1 MRLKQIK
8 LAGFKSFV
16 DSTTLVL
23 PGNRCAIVGPNGC
36 GKSNVIDAV
45 RWVMGESSAK
55 QLRGESITDVIFNGS
70 SARKPT
76 SVASIELVFDN
87 SDGRIGGEYA
97 SYAEIAI
104 RREVTREGQSN
115 YYLNSTRCRRR
126 DVQDVF
132 LGTGFGPRSYSI
144 IEQGMISQL
153 VEAKPE
159 ELRVYFEEAAGI
171 SKFKERRRESENR
184 LSRTRE
190 NLDRLNDIREELDRQ
205 LDRLQRQSKAAERY
219 RELKKEE
226 TSAKAQLYAFR
237 YKEVEVVLD
246 KLAVDIGRSDLDI
259 EAHISSQRSI
269 ESDMENKKAEVAALQ
284 EELNTT
290 RQKFYQEG
298 IEISRIEEGLRFNK
312 TQREQL
318 ESNKE
323 GLTQKQ
329 KELSRQL
336 QMDET
341 AIEDLKKRAK
351 QMEPELEKYA
361 ELRRLAELDSRGHD
375 SELTKI
381 QTNWEECLQEV
392 ADANKE
398 ILVLEA
404 RRSDLRDL
412 IEQRQSQLQTLKRDS
427 LKDGSVESDE
437 LVEQLALEISGLE
450 TEERTAQSNIDGI
463 LSQLDDLKIEND
475 QANDE
480 LELRRHRLQ
489 EKRNQLAA
497 LQGAQDAA
505 LGRDYSE
512 SESWVNRHGL
522 GGAKR
527 LGQDLGVAAG
537 WETVVEF
544 CLDGFVQAIQ
554 VELLAPYLEDP
565 IKADEGGFFVIEP
578 EPVDFPE
585 QSKNES
591 LGLPQLSSL
600 VTTAGDRE
608 ISLLPDIYAAP
619 TLDEAI
625 VCRDRLRKG
634 ESILTRDGYWVGRN
648 WFRLIDNSAFSEGII
663 SRSRRIEVLSTEI
676 EEELPHL
683 TEIGSKIKLLAET
696 RDKLQEQRDAAE
708 KDLKALSASLG
719 ERRTDHG
726 VNIAK
731 SQTVAEREE
740 ALEKDKADLQFRID
754 SEEEG
759 LLEIDKAL
767 EVARAKANELS
778 AKKKELGL
786 LRDFSSKKAAESRE
800 KLTALNGSASQIEI
814 DYASVE
820 TQLRVSETARE
831 RLFVQR
837 KSIASELDEVAQKIG
852 ELEQPNTDQSS
863 TLQEKL
869 SFRRH
874 LETDLSNLD
883 ADILERE
890 NKLKEL
896 DLDKASEQE
905 AISSFRERLE
915 SLRVERQ
922 GLLVK
927 QENAQEQLTALGYEV
942 SDIAISL
949 TKESTEEAYLE
960 EIASVERRIARLGAI
975 NLAAIEE
982 YDQEKTRKDYLD
994 SQATDLEEAV
1004 DTLSAAINSI
1014 NQETKERFGRTFEQ
1028 VNEKLGELF
1037 PKLFGGGKAYLE
1049 LTDNNLLE
1057 AGVSLMAQPP
1067 GKKNSSV
1074 QLLSGGEKAMTA
1086 VALIFSI
1093 FQLNPSP
1100 VCLLDEVD
1108 APLDDINVTRFTSLI
1123 KEMSATVQFL
1133 VITHNKITMEMADF
1147 LMGVTMQEP
1156 GVSRLVSVDVE
1167 AAAELA
1173 IL

>member
-1 MRLKQIK
+1 MHLKQIK

-70 SARKPT
+70 SARKAT
-76 SVASIELVFDN
+76 SAASIELVFDN

-97 SYAEIAI
+97 SYGDISI

-171 SKFKERRRESENR
+171 SKFKERRRESESR

-190 NLDRLNDIREELDRQ
+190 NLDRINDIREELGRQ

-237 YKEVEVVLD
+237 HNEIEVVLER
-246 KLAVDIGRSDLDI
+246 LAIDIGRSDLDI
-259 EAHISSQRSI
+259 EAHMSSQRSI
-269 ESDMENKKAEVAALQ
+269 ESDMENKKAELAALQ
-284 EELNTT
+284 EELNAT

-312 TQREQL
+312 TRKEQL
-318 ESNKE
+318 ESNQE
-323 GLTQKQ
+323 NLTSKQ
-329 KELSRQL
+329 EELSRQL
-336 QMDET
+336 QMDEM
-341 AIEDLKKRAK
+341 AIEDLKKRAE
-351 QMEPELEKYA
+351 QVEPELEKYT
-361 ELRRLAELDSRGHD
+361 ELRRRAELDSQGHD
-375 SELTKI
+375 LELAQI
-381 QTNWEECLQEV
+381 QTQWEECLQDV

-404 RRSDLRDL
+404 RRLDLGDL
-412 IEQRQSQLQTLKRDS
+412 IGQRQSQLQALERDS
-427 LKDGSVESDE
+427 LKHGSLENHE

-450 TEERTAQSNIDGI
+450 TDERTAQINIHDI
-463 LSQLDDLKIEND
+463 VSRLADLKVETD

-480 LELRRHRLQ
+480 LELRRQRLQ

-522 GGAKR
+522 GDAKR
-527 LGQDLGVAAG
+527 LGQDLAVAAG

-544 CLDGFVQAIQ
+544 CLGGFIQAIR
-554 VELLAPYLEDP
+554 VEQITPYLDNP
-565 IKADEGGFFVIEP
+565 TKADEGGFFVIEP
-578 EPVDFPE
+578 EPGDFPE
-585 QSKNES
+585 QSKNDH
-591 LGLPQLSSL
+591 LGLPELSSL
-600 VTTAGDRE
+600 VSSTDDRE
-608 ISLLPDIYAAP
+608 ISLLSGVYAAP
-619 TLDEAI
+619 SLDEAM

-634 ESILTRDGYWVGRN
+634 ESILTRDGYWLGRN
-648 WFRLIDNSAFSEGII
+648 WFRLIDHAALSEGII
-663 SRSRRIEVLSTEI
+663 SRSQRIEVLNTDI
-676 EEELPHL
+676 EEELPFL
-683 TEIGSKIKLLAET
+683 TEIGSKIKRLTEMKA
-696 RDKLQEQRDAAE
+696 KLEEERDAAE
-708 KDLKALSASLG
+708 KDLKVLSASLG

-731 SQTVAEREE
+731 SQTVTEREE
-740 ALEKDKADLQFRID
+740 ALKKDKADLEFRI
-754 SEEEG
+754 EKEKQG
-759 LLEIDKAL
+759 LSEIDKAL

-778 AKKKELGL
+778 AKKKELAL
-786 LRDFSSKKAAESRE
+786 LRDSSSKKATESRDQF
-800 KLTALNGSASQIEI
+800 TTLNGSMSQLEI
-814 DYASVE
+814 DYASIE
-820 TQLRVSETARE
+820 TQLRVSETAGE
-831 RLFVQR
+831 RLLVQQ
-837 KSIASELDEVAQKIG
+837 KSIVSELDEVARQIA

-863 TLQEKL
+863 ALQEKL

-874 LETDLSNLD
+874 LETDLSNLN
-883 ADILERE
+883 ADISERE

-896 DLDKASEQE
+896 ELEKASEQDT
-905 AISSFRERLE
+905 ISSFRERLE
-915 SLRVERQ
+915 NLRIERQ
-922 GLLVK
+922 GVLVK
-927 QENAQEQLTALGYEV
+927 QENAQEQLTALGFEV
-942 SDIAISL
+942 SDITISL

-960 EIASVERRIARLGAI
+960 EIAGVERRIARLGAI

-982 YDQEKTRKDYLD
+982 YDQEKIRKDYLD
-994 SQATDLEEAV
+994 SQAADLEEAV
-1004 DTLSAAINSI
+1004 DTLSAAINTI

-1049 LTDNNLLE
+1049 LTDNDLLE

-1067 GKKNSSV
+1067 GKRNSSV

>member
-1 MRLKQIK
+1 MHLKQIK

-70 SARKPT
+70 SARKAT
-76 SVASIELVFDN
+76 SAASIELVFDN

-97 SYAEIAI
+97 SYGDISI

-126 DVQDVF
+126 DIQDVF

-171 SKFKERRRESENR
+171 SKFKERRRESESR

-190 NLDRLNDIREELDRQ
+190 NLERINDIREELGRQ

-237 YKEVEVVLD
+237 HNEIEVVLER
-246 KLAVDIGRSDLDI
+246 LAIDIGRSDLDI

-269 ESDMENKKAEVAALQ
+269 ESDMENKKAELAALQ
-284 EELNTT
+284 EELNAT

-312 TQREQL
+312 TRKEQL
-318 ESNKE
+318 ESNQE
-323 GLTQKQ
+323 NLTSKQ
-329 KELSRQL
+329 EELSRQL
-336 QMDET
+336 QMDEM
-341 AIEDLKKRAK
+341 AIEDLKKRAE
-351 QMEPELEKYA
+351 QMKPELEKYT
-361 ELRRLAELDSRGHD
+361 ELRRRAELDSQGHD
-375 SELTKI
+375 LELAQI
-381 QTNWEECLQEV
+381 QTHWEECLQDV

-404 RRSDLRDL
+404 RRLDLGDL
-412 IEQRQSQLQTLKRDS
+412 IGQRQSQLQALERDS
-427 LKDGSVESDE
+427 LKDDSLGNHE

-450 TEERTAQSNIDGI
+450 TDERTAQINIHDI
-463 LSQLDDLKIEND
+463 VSRLADLKVETD

-480 LELRRHRLQ
+480 LELRRQRLQ

-522 GGAKR
+522 GDAKR
-527 LGQDLGVAAG
+527 LGQDLAVAAG

-544 CLDGFVQAIQ
+544 CLGGFIQAIR
-554 VELLAPYLEDP
+554 VEQITPYLDNP
-565 IKADEGGFFVIEP
+565 TKADEGGFFVIEP
-578 EPVDFPE
+578 EPGDFPE
-585 QSKNES
+585 QSRNDH
-591 LGLPQLSSL
+591 LGLPELSSL
-600 VTTAGDRE
+600 VSSTDDRE
-608 ISLLPDIYAAP
+608 ISLLSGVYAAP
-619 TLDEAI
+619 SLDEAM

-634 ESILTRDGYWVGRN
+634 ESILTRDGYWLGRN
-648 WFRLIDNSAFSEGII
+648 WFRLIDHAALSEGII
-663 SRSRRIEVLSTEI
+663 SRSQRIEILNTDI
-676 EEELPHL
+676 DEELPSL
-683 TEIGSKIKLLAET
+683 TEIGSKIKRLTEMRA
-696 RDKLQEQRDAAE
+696 KLEEERDAAE
-708 KDLKALSASLG
+708 KDLKVLSASLG

-731 SQTVAEREE
+731 SQTVTEREE
-740 ALEKDKADLQFRID
+740 ALKKEKADLEFRI
-754 SEEEG
+754 EKEKQG
-759 LLEIDKAL
+759 LSEIDKAL

-778 AKKKELGL
+778 AKKKELAL
-786 LRDFSSKKAAESRE
+786 LRDSSSKKATESRDQF
-800 KLTALNGSASQIEI
+800 TTLNGSMSQLEI
-814 DYASVE
+814 DYASIE
-820 TQLRVSETARE
+820 TQLRVSETAGE
-831 RLFVQR
+831 RLLVQQ
-837 KSIASELDEVAQKIG
+837 KSIVSELDEVARQIA

-863 TLQEKL
+863 ALQEKL

-874 LETDLSNLD
+874 LETDLSNLN
-883 ADILERE
+883 ADISERE

-896 DLDKASEQE
+896 ELEKASEQDT
-905 AISSFRERLE
+905 ISSFRERLE
-915 SLRVERQ
+915 NLRIERQ
-922 GLLVK
+922 GVLVK
-927 QENAQEQLTALGYEV
+927 QENAQEQLTALGFEV
-942 SDIAISL
+942 SDITISL

-960 EIASVERRIARLGAI
+960 EIAGVERRIARLGAI

-982 YDQEKTRKDYLD
+982 YDQEKIRKDYLD
-994 SQATDLEEAV
+994 SQAADLEEAV
-1004 DTLSAAINSI
+1004 DTLSAAINTI

-1049 LTDNNLLE
+1049 LTDNDLLE

-1067 GKKNSSV
+1067 GKRNSSV

>member
-1 MRLKQIK
+1 MHLKQIK

-70 SARKPT
+70 SARKAT
-76 SVASIELVFDN
+76 SAASIELIFDN

-97 SYAEIAI
+97 SYGDISI

-171 SKFKERRRESENR
+171 SKFKERRRESESR

-190 NLDRLNDIREELDRQ
+190 NLDRINDIREELGRQ

-237 YKEVEVVLD
+237 HNEIEVVLER
-246 KLAVDIGRSDLDI
+246 LAIDIGRSDLDI
-259 EAHISSQRSI
+259 EAHMSSQRSI
-269 ESDMENKKAEVAALQ
+269 ESDMENKKAELAALQ
-284 EELNTT
+284 EELNAT

-312 TQREQL
+312 TRKEQL
-318 ESNKE
+318 ESNQE
-323 GLTQKQ
+323 NLTSKQ
-329 KELSRQL
+329 EELSRQL
-336 QMDET
+336 QMDEM
-341 AIEDLKKRAK
+341 AIEDLKKRAEQVK
-351 QMEPELEKYA
+351 PELEKYT
-361 ELRRLAELDSRGHD
+361 ELRRRAELDSQGHD
-375 SELTKI
+375 LELAQI
-381 QTNWEECLQEV
+381 QTQWEECLQDV

-404 RRSDLRDL
+404 RRLDLGDL
-412 IEQRQSQLQTLKRDS
+412 IGQRQSQLQALERDS
-427 LKDGSVESDE
+427 LKDGSLENHE

-450 TEERTAQSNIDGI
+450 TDERTAQINIHDI
-463 LSQLDDLKIEND
+463 VSRLADLKVETD

-480 LELRRHRLQ
+480 LELRRQRLQ

-522 GGAKR
+522 GDAKR
-527 LGQDLGVAAG
+527 LGQDLAVAAG

-544 CLDGFVQAIQ
+544 CLGGFIQAIR
-554 VELLAPYLEDP
+554 VEQITPYLDNP
-565 IKADEGGFFVIEP
+565 TKADEGGFFVIEP
-578 EPVDFPE
+578 EPDDFPE
-585 QSKNES
+585 QSRNDH
-591 LGLPQLSSL
+591 LGLPELSSL
-600 VTTAGDRE
+600 VSSTDDRE
-608 ISLLPDIYAAP
+608 ISLLSGIYAAP
-619 TLDEAI
+619 SLDEAM

-634 ESILTRDGYWVGRN
+634 ESILTRDGYWLGRN
-648 WFRLIDNSAFSEGII
+648 WFRLIDHAALSEGII
-663 SRSRRIEVLSTEI
+663 SRSQRIEILNTDI
-676 EEELPHL
+676 EEELPSL
-683 TEIGSKIKLLAET
+683 TEIGSKIKRLTEMKA
-696 RDKLQEQRDAAE
+696 KLEEERDAAE
-708 KDLKALSASLG
+708 KDLKVLSASLG

-731 SQTVAEREE
+731 GQTVTEREE
-740 ALEKDKADLQFRID
+740 ALKKDKADLEFRIEKEKQGL
-754 SEEEG
+754 SE
-759 LLEIDKAL
+759 IQKAL
-767 EVARAKANELS
+767 EVARIKANERS
-778 AKKKELGL
+778 AKKKELAL
-786 LRDFSSKKAAESRE
+786 LRDSFSKKATESRDQF
-800 KLTALNGSASQIEI
+800 TTLNGSMSQLEI
-814 DYASVE
+814 DYASIE
-820 TQLRVSETARE
+820 TQLRVSETAGE
-831 RLFVQR
+831 RLLVQQ
-837 KSIASELDEVAQKIG
+837 KSIVSELDEVARQIA

-863 TLQEKL
+863 ALQEKL

-874 LETDLSNLD
+874 LETDLSNLN
-883 ADILERE
+883 ADISERE

-896 DLDKASEQE
+896 ELEKASEQDT
-905 AISSFRERLE
+905 ISSFRERLE
-915 SLRVERQ
+915 NLRIERQ
-922 GLLVK
+922 GVLVK
-927 QENAQEQLTALGYEV
+927 QENAQEQLTALGFEV
-942 SDIAISL
+942 SDITISL

-960 EIASVERRIARLGAI
+960 EIAGVERRIARLGAI

-982 YDQEKTRKDYLD
+982 YDQEKIRKDYLD
-994 SQATDLEEAV
+994 SQAADLEEAV
-1004 DTLSAAINSI
+1004 DTLSSAINTI

-1049 LTDNNLLE
+1049 LTDNDLLE

-1067 GKKNSSV
+1067 GKRNSSV

>member
-1 MRLKQIK
+1 MHLKQIK

-70 SARKPT
+70 SARKAT
-76 SVASIELVFDN
+76 SAASIELVFDN

-97 SYAEIAI
+97 SYGDISI

-171 SKFKERRRESENR
+171 SKFKERRRESESR

-190 NLDRLNDIREELDRQ
+190 NLDRINDIREELGRQ

-237 YKEVEVVLD
+237 HNEIEVVLER
-246 KLAVDIGRSDLDI
+246 LAIDIGRSDLDI
-259 EAHISSQRSI
+259 EAHMSSQRSI
-269 ESDMENKKAEVAALQ
+269 ESDMENKKAELAALQ
-284 EELNTT
+284 EELNAT

-312 TQREQL
+312 TRKEQL
-318 ESNKE
+318 ESNQE
-323 GLTQKQ
+323 NLTSKQ
-329 KELSRQL
+329 EELSRQL
-336 QMDET
+336 QMDEM
-341 AIEDLKKRAK
+341 AIEDLKKRAEQVK
-351 QMEPELEKYA
+351 PELEKYT
-361 ELRRLAELDSRGHD
+361 ELRRRAELDSQGHD
-375 SELTKI
+375 LELAQI
-381 QTNWEECLQEV
+381 QTQWEECLQDV

-404 RRSDLRDL
+404 RRLDLGDL
-412 IEQRQSQLQTLKRDS
+412 IGQRQSQLQALERDS
-427 LKDGSVESDE
+427 LKDGSLENHE

-450 TEERTAQSNIDGI
+450 TDERTAQINIHDI
-463 LSQLDDLKIEND
+463 VSRLADLKVETD

-480 LELRRHRLQ
+480 LELRRQRLQ

-522 GGAKR
+522 GDAKR
-527 LGQDLGVAAG
+527 LGQDLAVAAG

-544 CLDGFVQAIQ
+544 CLGGFIQAIR
-554 VELLAPYLEDP
+554 VEQITPYLDNP
-565 IKADEGGFFVIEP
+565 TKADEGGFFVIEP
-578 EPVDFPE
+578 EPGDFPE
-585 QSKNES
+585 QSKNDH
-591 LGLPQLSSL
+591 LGLPELSSL
-600 VTTAGDRE
+600 VSSTDDRE
-608 ISLLPDIYAAP
+608 ISLLSGVYAAP
-619 TLDEAI
+619 SLDEAM

-634 ESILTRDGYWVGRN
+634 ESILTRDGYWLGRN
-648 WFRLIDNSAFSEGII
+648 WFRLIDHAALSEGII
-663 SRSRRIEVLSTEI
+663 SRSQRIEILNTDI
-676 EEELPHL
+676 EEELPSL
-683 TEIGSKIKLLAET
+683 TEIGSKIKRLTEMKA
-696 RDKLQEQRDAAE
+696 KLEEERDAAE
-708 KDLKALSASLG
+708 KDLKVLSASLG

-731 SQTVAEREE
+731 SQTVTEREE
-740 ALEKDKADLQFRID
+740 ALKKDKADLEFRI
-754 SEEEG
+754 EKEKQG
-759 LLEIDKAL
+759 LSEIDKAL

-778 AKKKELGL
+778 AKKKELAL
-786 LRDFSSKKAAESRE
+786 LRDSSSKKATESRDQF
-800 KLTALNGSASQIEI
+800 TTLNGSMSQLEI
-814 DYASVE
+814 DYASIE
-820 TQLRVSETARE
+820 TQLRVSETAGE
-831 RLFVQR
+831 RLLVQQ
-837 KSIASELDEVAQKIG
+837 KSIVSELDEVARQIA

-863 TLQEKL
+863 ALQEKL

-874 LETDLSNLD
+874 LETDLSNLN
-883 ADILERE
+883 ADISERE

-896 DLDKASEQE
+896 ELEKASEQDT
-905 AISSFRERLE
+905 ISSFRERLE
-915 SLRVERQ
+915 NLRIERQ
-922 GLLVK
+922 GVLVK
-927 QENAQEQLTALGYEV
+927 QENAQEQLTALGFEV
-942 SDIAISL
+942 SDITISL

-960 EIASVERRIARLGAI
+960 EIAGVERRIARLGAI

-982 YDQEKTRKDYLD
+982 YDQEKIRKDYLD
-994 SQATDLEEAV
+994 SQAADLEEAV
-1004 DTLSAAINSI
+1004 DTLSAAINTI
-1014 NQETKERFGRTFEQ
+1014 NQETKERFGRTFDQ

-1049 LTDNNLLE
+1049 LTDNDLLE

-1067 GKKNSSV
+1067 GKRNSSV

>member
-1 MRLKQIK
+1 MHLKQIK

-97 SYAEIAI
+97 SYGEIAI

-115 YYLNSTRCRRR
+115 YYLNSGKCRRR

-171 SKFKERRRESENR
+171 SKFKERRRESESR

-190 NLDRLNDIREELDRQ
+190 NLDRLNDIREELNRQ

-226 TSAKAQLYAFR
+226 SSTKAQLYAFR
-237 YKEVEVVLD
+237 HKEIEVALER
-246 KLAVDIGRSDLDI
+246 LAVEIGRSDLDI

-269 ESDMENKKAEVAALQ
+269 ESDMESKKAEIAALQ
-284 EELNTT
+284 EELNAT

-318 ESNKE
+318 DSSQEN
-323 GLTQKQ
+323 LTNKQ
-329 KELSRQL
+329 KELSQQL
-336 QMDET
+336 QMDEI

-351 QMEPELEKYA
+351 QMEPELERHI
-361 ELRRLAELDSRGHD
+361 ELRRGAELDSQAHD
-375 SELTKI
+375 LKLAEI
-381 QTNWEECLQEV
+381 QTSWEECLQEV

-404 RRSDLRDL
+404 RLSDLENL
-412 IEQRQSQLQTLKRDS
+412 IEQRQAQLRALEMDS
-427 LKDGSVESDE
+427 LKDGSDQNEE

-450 TEERTAQSNIDGI
+450 TEERTAQINIDEI
-463 LSQLDDLKIEND
+463 VSRLADLKFEID

-497 LQGAQDAA
+497 VQGAQDAA

-522 GGAKR
+522 GGSKR
-527 LGQDLGVAAG
+527 LGQDLAVAPG

-544 CLDGFVQAIQ
+544 CLGGFIQAIQ
-554 VELLAPYLEDP
+554 VEKIAPYLENP

-585 QSKNES
+585 QSKNEP

-600 VTTAGDRE
+600 VSTADDRE
-608 ISLLPDIYAAP
+608 ISLLSGIYAAP

-625 VCRDRLRKG
+625 VCRDRLRKS
-634 ESILTRDGYWVGRN
+634 ESILTRDGYWLGRN
-648 WFRLIDNSAFSEGII
+648 WFRLIDHAALTEGII
-663 SRSRRIEVLSTEI
+663 SRSQRIEVLNTEI

-683 TEIGSKIKLLAET
+683 TEIGSKIKQLTEI
-696 RDKLQEQRDAAE
+696 RDKLQEERDAAE
-708 KDLKALSASLG
+708 KDLKVLSASLG

-731 SQTVAEREE
+731 SQTVADREE
-740 ALEKDKADLQFRID
+740 ALKKDKADLQSRI
-754 SEEEG
+754 EREREG
-759 LLEIDKAL
+759 LSEIDKAL

-778 AKKKELGL
+778 SKKKELAS

-800 KLTALNGSASQIEI
+800 ELTSLSGSASQIEI

-837 KSIASELDEVAQKIG
+837 KSIASELDEVARQIG
-852 ELEQPNTDQSS
+852 ELEKPNTDQSS

-869 SFRRH
+869 SFRQH

-883 ADILERE
+883 ADISERE
-890 NKLKEL
+890 NKLKTL
-896 DLDKASEQE
+896 DLEKASEQD
-905 AISSFRERLE
+905 AITAFRERLE
-915 SLRVERQ
+915 TLRVERQ

-927 QENAQEQLTALGYEV
+927 QENAQEHLTALGFKV
-942 SDIAISL
+942 SDITISL
-949 TKESTEEAYLE
+949 TKESKEAAYLE

-994 SQATDLEEAV
+994 SQAADLEEAV
-1004 DTLSAAINSI
+1004 DTLRAAINTI

-1049 LTDNNLLE
+1049 LTDNDLLE

-1067 GKKNSSV
+1067 GKRNSSV

-1147 LMGVTMQEP
+1147 LMGVTMQEA

>member
-1 MRLKQIK
+1 MHLKQIK

-70 SARKPT
+70 SARKAT
-76 SVASIELVFDN
+76 SAASIELVFDN

-97 SYAEIAI
+97 SYGDISI

-171 SKFKERRRESENR
+171 SKFKERRRESESR

-190 NLDRLNDIREELDRQ
+190 NLDRINDIREELGRQ

-237 YKEVEVVLD
+237 HNEIEVVLER
-246 KLAVDIGRSDLDI
+246 LAIDIGRSDLDI
-259 EAHISSQRSI
+259 EAHMSSQRSI
-269 ESDMENKKAEVAALQ
+269 ESDMENKKAELAALQ
-284 EELNTT
+284 EELNAT

-312 TQREQL
+312 TRKEQL
-318 ESNKE
+318 ESNQE
-323 GLTQKQ
+323 NLTSKQ
-329 KELSRQL
+329 EELSRQL
-336 QMDET
+336 QMDEM
-341 AIEDLKKRAK
+341 AIEDLKKRAEQVK
-351 QMEPELEKYA
+351 PELEKYT
-361 ELRRLAELDSRGHD
+361 ELRRRAELDSQGHD
-375 SELTKI
+375 SELAQI
-381 QTNWEECLQEV
+381 QTQWEECLQDV

-404 RRSDLRDL
+404 RRLDLGDL
-412 IEQRQSQLQTLKRDS
+412 IGQRQSQLQALERDS
-427 LKDGSVESDE
+427 LKHGSLENHE

-450 TEERTAQSNIDGI
+450 TDERTAQLNIHDI
-463 LSQLDDLKIEND
+463 VSRLADLKVETD

-480 LELRRHRLQ
+480 LEFRRQRLQ

-522 GGAKR
+522 GDAKR
-527 LGQDLGVAAG
+527 LGQDLAVAAG

-544 CLDGFVQAIQ
+544 CLGGFIQAIR
-554 VELLAPYLEDP
+554 VERITPYLDNP
-565 IKADEGGFFVIEP
+565 TKADEGGFFVIEP
-578 EPVDFPE
+578 EPDDFPE
-585 QSKNES
+585 QSKNDH
-591 LGLPQLSSL
+591 LGLPELSSL
-600 VTTAGDRE
+600 VSSTDDRE
-608 ISLLPDIYAAP
+608 ISLLSGVYAAP
-619 TLDEAI
+619 SLDEAM

-634 ESILTRDGYWVGRN
+634 ESILTRDGYWLGRN
-648 WFRLIDNSAFSEGII
+648 WFRLIDHAALSEGII
-663 SRSRRIEVLSTEI
+663 SRSQRIEILNTDI
-676 EEELPHL
+676 EEELPSL
-683 TEIGSKIKLLAET
+683 TEIGSKIKRWTEIKA
-696 RDKLQEQRDAAE
+696 KLEEERDAAE
-708 KDLKALSASLG
+708 KDLKVLSASLG

-731 SQTVAEREE
+731 SQTVTEREE
-740 ALEKDKADLQFRID
+740 ALKKDKADLEFRIEKEKQGL
-754 SEEEG
+754 SE
-759 LLEIDKAL
+759 IQKAL
-767 EVARAKANELS
+767 EVARIKANERS
-778 AKKKELGL
+778 AKKKELAL
-786 LRDFSSKKAAESRE
+786 LRDSFSKKATESRDQF
-800 KLTALNGSASQIEI
+800 TTLNGSMSQLEI
-814 DYASVE
+814 DYASIE
-820 TQLRVSETARE
+820 TQLRVSETAGE
-831 RLFVQR
+831 RLLVQQ
-837 KSIASELDEVAQKIG
+837 KSIVSELDEVARQIA

-863 TLQEKL
+863 ALQEKL

-874 LETDLSNLD
+874 LETDLSNLN
-883 ADILERE
+883 ADISERE

-896 DLDKASEQE
+896 ELEKASEQDT
-905 AISSFRERLE
+905 ISSFRERLE
-915 SLRVERQ
+915 NLRIERQ
-922 GLLVK
+922 GVLVK
-927 QENAQEQLTALGYEV
+927 QENAQEQLTALGFEV
-942 SDIAISL
+942 SDITISL

-960 EIASVERRIARLGAI
+960 EIAGVERRIARLGAI

-982 YDQEKTRKDYLD
+982 YDQEKIRKDYLD
-994 SQATDLEEAV
+994 SQAADLEEAV
-1004 DTLSAAINSI
+1004 DTLSAAINTI

-1049 LTDNNLLE
+1049 LTDNDLLE

-1067 GKKNSSV
+1067 GKRNSSV

-1167 AAAELA
+1167 AAVELA